1 MINKARIVAKCPDCQ
16 SDISLPPK
24 PELWMRITCP
34 ECGTQLEI
42 VDDDP
47 WELDYAED
55 FDEDELEQDF
65 EDELEEQDF
74 EEVFYDDEEDE
85 EDEDPPWQ

>member
-1 MINKARIVAKCPDCQ
+1 MINKTRIVAKCPDCQ
-16 SDISLPPK
+16 SDINLPPK

-42 VDDDP
+42 VDEDP

-55 FDEDELEQDF
+55 FDEDELDSDF
-65 EDELEEQDF
+65 ENELEEDDF
-74 EEVFYDDEEDE
+74 EVALHEDE
-85 EDEDPPWQ
+85 EGEEEPPWK

>member
-1 MINKARIVAKCPDCQ
+1 MPMVNKARIVAKCPDCQ
-16 SDISLPPK
+16 SSISLPPK
-24 PELWMRITCP
+24 PELWMRVTCP

-55 FDEDELEQDF
+55 FDEEEFEEEF
-65 EDELEEQDF
+65 EDEL
-74 EEVFYDDEEDE
+74 DDEFEDEEYE
-85 EDEDPPWQ
+85 EDEDDGGPWR